1 MDWVGEFHWERF
13 MATHSIRLAEP
24 SPIPLSAVS
33 PSQETSSNQ
42 LLLDG
47 YLRREELAQQL
58 GVSPR
63 TIDRWQTSRCGPPR
77 SRYRAHNPLQRGFSA
92 RVAALKGENRLA
104 ATLREGGP
112 AELALKR
119 VLFSQSN
126 CNCGHGLR
134 PSQLH
139 AFTPASMSQ
148 TPRSVEHLI
157 RGWSCLGFYVAFAV
171 WMG

>member
-1 MDWVGEFHWERF
+1 

-24 SPIPLSAVS
+24 SAIPPSAVS

-77 SRYRAHNPLQRGFSA
+77 VAIGRTILYNADSVREWLRSREESVGSHS
-92 RVAALKGENRLA
+92 
-104 ATLREGGP
+104 
-112 AELALKR
+112 
-119 VLFSQSN
+119 
-126 CNCGHGLR
+126 
-134 PSQLH
+134 
-139 AFTPASMSQ
+139 
-148 TPRSVEHLI
+148 PRRRS
-157 RGWSCLGFYVAFAV
+157 R
-171 WMG
+171 